1 MCGQIKCIISIMM
14 IIGSLASGVFS
25 DKVLVTLIFTQ
36 GCSVYFFQ
44 MWECQWET
52 SVCIF
57 NFWSQLAIIFQVRL
71 CFLFLTHVWLLYFF
85 LVSISWFILYLYFRQ
100 FLTIP
105 IVCTCWLEMEC
116 PLWKHERTNPEIF
129 NNQVELIFL
138 KYLSTFH
145 LEWSI
150 WLNWSLKKG
159 HSARKQYRILTL
171 LLEREVHELPPRDT
185 LFEE

>member
-1 MCGQIKCIISIMM
+1 MCEQIKCIISIMM

-44 MWECQWET
+44 MWERQWKT
-52 SVCIF
+52 SACIF

-71 CFLFLTHVWLLYFF
+71 CFLFWLMFWLLYFF

-100 FLTIP
+100 FLKIP

-116 PLWKHERTNPEIF
+116 PYLWKHERTNPEIF
-129 NNQVELIFL
+129 NNQVELIF
-138 KYLSTFH
+138 
-145 LEWSI
+145 
-150 WLNWSLKKG
+150 
-159 HSARKQYRILTL
+159 
-171 LLEREVHELPPRDT
+171 
-185 LFEE
+185 